1 MSEKKPGFASISNQ
15 NTEVLILGTFPGAM
29 SLERNEYYAHPR
41 NRFWRIVADI
51 KKEKFPENY
60 AEKTKL
66 LLKHKIGVWDIA
78 HQAKRE
84 GSLDVNILEIIPN
97 NLTDFISKHKN
108 LKVVGFNGGKAEQL
122 FNQHFEE
129 ERHIKYKLLLST
141 SPANARYSYD
151 EILDNWRQV
160 LML

>member
-1 MSEKKPGFASISNQ
+1 MSEKKTGFASISNQ

-41 NRFWRIVADI
+41 NRFWKIIADL

-60 AEKTKL
+60 AEKTEL

-78 HQAKRE
+78 HQAQRE
-84 GSLDVNILEIIPN
+84 GSLDANILEIIPN

-108 LKVVGFNGGKAEQL
+108 LKVVGFNGRKAEKL
-122 FNQHFEE
+122 FRQHFKKLK
-129 ERHIKYKLLLST
+129 HINYILLLST
-141 SPANARYSYD
+141 SSANARYSYD
-151 EILDNWRQV
+151 EILDNWRQA